1 MTPYPKIIRGTASSS
16 ARLRGEMQGCGG
28 TEEAVLGFGHGSGD
42 GPQAVGI
49 FGTGCAVGEGTS
61 PEPAPVQHIAPH
73 STTEGMFPSH
83 PACTRSR
90 SLLPCTCRRE
100 RSDRTWLVLS

>member
-1 MTPYPKIIRGTASSS
+1 
-16 ARLRGEMQGCGG
+16 MQGCGG

-61 PEPAPVQHIAPH
+61 PEQLAQANQGDIPYHMMSCSAIKAGVMKE
-73 STTEGMFPSH
+73 EGWDIQADSAGLARH
-83 PACTRSR
+83 YYT
-90 SLLPCTCRRE
+90 
-100 RSDRTWLVLS
+100 